1 MKGAAMNFSVESNT
15 VGISSCELAAF
26 HLYRKFPY
34 AAKAGGFDILRDS
47 MRGSSEVKFTYTFSH
62 RSLEWEM
69 YAEASKYENDRLTFK
84 INAPFVSD
92 DDSHTLFA
100 RANAFLCAFACMMI
114 TGKKKLEICL
124 IFKSD
129 KALPP
134 ESVSLSAATK
144 FFRSSVEK
152 ITSPRDLGLEI
163 TDRESLRSVKFPYK
177 QMREAQSDFI
187 KHCFNAIKKEK
198 RLYACAP
205 TGVGKTVSTLFP
217 AVRALG
223 CGVIDKIFYLTPRG
237 ITNNSAAEAVS
248 ILFRGGA
255 QLRAV
260 EILSREKCC
269 SRGLMCKTAEGCN
282 IKRRKKAD
290 YTSAA
295 LEIFSRKLPFVS
307 ASDISSEAKKHSLC
321 PHELSLAYSELC
333 DVIICDYN
341 YLFDPG
347 VALVRYFEGSH
358 GRYCFLVDEAHNLP
372 ERARELYST
381 RISPRRFAALGE
393 KIREPIESTKS
404 KALREALASISSALA
419 ELAAYSFE
427 EAEVL
432 TRDVLSMSG
441 DGVKRAIYKSR
452 DLPSELPERLAV
464 VCEKLNELCY
474 CNKNIGEAFSKEELF
489 SLRNDASELC
499 EFSRK
504 LSYFDRDF
512 NFFIF
517 RSDDEYE
524 FVSYCNDPA
533 RLISSRLD
541 IGRSA
546 IFFSGT
552 LYPLNFFKCILGGRA
567 SDLTCEFESPYD
579 SDRLAIVAYDGIE
592 TKFSRREET
601 LFDVAKVIKATV
613 SQRRGN
619 YLVFAP
625 SYAYLRE
632 IHRGFSAIC
641 GGEFDTVLQKER
653 MTPRERSDFIL
664 RFSPSNQRATI
675 GFCVL
680 GGLFSESLNLTGEA
694 LIGSVIVGV
703 ALPRPTPFSEAIAEY
718 FNEKYEEGFEFA
730 YLYPSAE
737 KIFQAGGRVIR
748 SEDDRGVLVLID
760 SRYDDPRYKKLFPEH
775 WHGLKFTSNIPS
787 LSGYLQRF
795 WNSGNK

>member
-1 MKGAAMNFSVESNT
+1 MNFNSESST
-15 VGISSCELAAF
+15 VIISSCELAAY
-26 HLYRKFPY
+26 HLFNKFPDS
-34 AAKAGGFDILRDS
+34 ARDSGFDILRDS
-47 MRGSSEVKFTYTFSH
+47 LRGSGDVKFIYNFSH

-69 YAEASKYENDRLTFK
+69 RAEAAKYENDRLTFE
-84 INAPFVSD
+84 IATPYVSD
-92 DDSHTLFA
+92 DDKHTLFA

-114 TGKKKLEICL
+114 TGKKKLDISL
-124 IFKSD
+124 IFKPN
-129 KALPP
+129 KQLPT
-134 ESVSLSAATK
+134 ESVSLSAASK
-144 FFRSSVEK
+144 FFRSSIEK
-152 ITSPRDLGLEI
+152 ITSPRDVGLEL
-163 TDRESLRSVKFPYK
+163 TDRESLRRVKFPYK
-177 QMREAQSDFI
+177 QMRDAQSDFI
-187 KHCFNAIKKEK
+187 KQCFNAIKKEK

-217 AVRALG
+217 AIRALG
-223 CGVIDKIFYLTPRG
+223 CGAIDKIFYLTPRG
-237 ITNNSAAEAVS
+237 ITNNSAAESVS

-255 QLRAV
+255 NLRAV

-269 SRGLMCKTAEGCN
+269 SRGLMCKTVNGCD

-295 LEIFSRKLPFVS
+295 IEIFSRKLPFIS
-307 ASDISSEAKKHSLC
+307 ATDITEEAKKRALC

-347 VALVRYFEGSH
+347 GALVRYFEGSH

-372 ERARELYST
+372 ERARELYSA
-381 RISPRRFAALGE
+381 RISPRRFAE
-393 KIREPIESTKS
+393 ISQKINESIGRS
-404 KALREALASISSALA
+404 NNKALKEALFSVVESLEALAS
-419 ELAAYSFE
+419 YSFE
-427 EAEVL
+427 EAKGL
-432 TRDVLSMSG
+432 TRDGLSISA
-441 DGVKRAIYKSR
+441 DGAKRSIYKSR
-452 DLPSELPERLAV
+452 ELPIELTERLEK
-464 VCEKLNELCY
+464 VCGQLSELCY
-474 CNKNIGEAFSKEELF
+474 CNKNIGDAFSKDELF
-489 SLRNDASELC
+489 LLRNDAAELS

-512 NFFIF
+512 NFFVF
-517 RSDDEYE
+517 RNDDEYE
-524 FVSYCNDPA
+524 FVSYCNDPS
-533 RLISSRLD
+533 RLISSRLE

-552 LYPLNFFKCILGGRA
+552 LYPIKFFKRILGGRD

-579 SDRLAIVAYDGIE
+579 NDRLAIVAYDGIE
-592 TKFSRREET
+592 TRYSRREET

-613 SQRRGN
+613 SQRKGN

-632 IHRGFSAIC
+632 IHRTFTAIC
-641 GGEFDTVLQKER
+641 VGEFDTVLQKER
-653 MTPRERSDFIL
+653 MTARERSDFIL

-680 GGLFSESLNLTGEA
+680 GGLFSESLNLTGDA
-694 LIGSVIVGV
+694 LIGSIIVGV

-775 WHGLKFTSNIPS
+775 WHGLKFTSNISS